1 MNTQTAAQKIADTAH
16 NLSVSAA
23 ASAKEAVQATRKAAN
38 NSLDKAERGVNYVH
52 GELDPAID
60 DLAARAQDLAARGIS
75 YCAETSE
82 RARRQF
88 NQASEATT
96 RYVQDQPGKSL
107 LLAAA
112 AGAAFATLC
121 VLTSRR
127 RAY

>member
-16 NLSVSAA
+16 SINDSAA
-23 ASAKEAVQATRKAAN
+23 ATAKDAVQATRKAAN

-52 GELDPAID
+52 SELDPAID
-60 DLAARAQDLAARGIS
+60 DLAARAQDLASRGIS

-88 NQASEATT
+88 NHATEVTT